1 MHFQCAF
8 FFFNKKECFILV
20 LFDFQINFHFIYG
33 VIRKGRYEKGE
44 KKRKEN
50 EENNEKIRVQRKKN

>member
-8 FFFNKKECFILV
+8 FFFNKKESFILV
-20 LFDFQINFHFIYG
+20 LFDFQINFYFIYG

-44 KKRKEN
+44 NKRK
-50 EENNEKIRVQRKKN
+50 

>member
-1 MHFQCAF
+1 MCF